1 MVTNFAI
8 GTLVLRNRSSHEFAE
23 PANANFG
30 FKSGTTRIEL
40 PVSLSIAKFVRARG
54 KW

>member
-1 MVTNFAI
+1 MAAERVPQT
-8 GTLVLRNRSSHEFAE
+8 RSSHNFAE
-23 PANANFG
+23 PTDANFG

-40 PVSLSIAKFVRARG
+40 PVSLSIPRFVRVRC